1 MAEPRTPPP
10 PPPPSALPKPN
21 LTSRFLGLL
30 LLIFVPVLLAA
41 IFFQPPDFDPAPL
54 PSDHS
59 FADSIAVQERHNRVL
74 EASERIG
81 EGLLPGPEDL
91 AYDAEKGY
99 LYTGCSDGWIRRV
112 GLEDGEPKVE
122 DWAYVGGRPLG
133 LALGPSG
140 SLVVAESY
148 KGRTISWDILFKFP
162 FARKMARILEKFVK
176 PSYLLQDSGILSVT
190 LQRQPLTIYSGRRL
204 IFVTCGLNVGK
215 NLYYGS
221 LYASYI
227 SKIDFTQYGS
237 DAM

>member
-1 MAEPRTPPP
+1 MILARHSQASQPQPLHGRAKDPPPP

-148 KGRTISWDILFKFP
+148 KKKMQKIS
-162 FARKMARILEKFVK
+162 
-176 PSYLLQDSGILSVT
+176 
-190 LQRQPLTIYSGRRL
+190 YSRGQK
-204 IFVTCGLNVGK
+204 GN
-215 NLYYGS
+215 
-221 LYASYI
+221 
-227 SKIDFTQYGS
+227 D
-237 DAM
+237 